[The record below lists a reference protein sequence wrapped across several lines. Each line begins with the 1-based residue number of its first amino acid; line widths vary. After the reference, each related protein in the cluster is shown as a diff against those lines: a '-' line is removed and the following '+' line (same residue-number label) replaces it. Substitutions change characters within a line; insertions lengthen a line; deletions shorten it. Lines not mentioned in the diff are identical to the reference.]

1 MTIWG
6 CGYYEWL
13 QYLFIDLVSKCGIKT
28 YYFSAIATASLLLAS
43 LFSYENSSIGR
54 SKLCKVL
61 KFIFFICSSA
71 LLSISGLLV
80 ILRCS
85 NDYCDGAILLCIA
98 GMTLIIASMF
108 CIFQVYLIR
117 PCSNFSNFEVEDE
130 YSKNKPDYHPAK
142 DSRNSTMVIWI
153 FELKCMTHAAWDPIY
168 AAIFWNEMYHQI
180 YELCQRF
187 PRKRKK

>member
-1 MTIWG
+1 MRV
-6 CGYYEWL
+6 WL
-13 QYLFIDLVSKCGIKT
+13 LWVATVFVYWNLVSKCVIKT
-28 YYFSAIATASLLLAS
+28 YNFSAIATASLLLAS
-43 LFSYENSSIGR
+43 LFNYENSSIGR
-54 SKLCKVL
+54 SKLCKIL

-85 NDYCDGAILLCIA
+85 NDYCDGAILLSIA

-130 YSKNKPDYHPAK
+130 YSKNMPDYHLAR

-153 FELKCMTHAAWDPIY
+153 FELKCMRSYIRRYILERNVSSDIWAVSKISS
-168 AAIFWNEMYHQI
+168 
-180 YELCQRF
+180 
-187 PRKRKK
+187 

>member
-1 MTIWG
+1 M
-6 CGYYEWL
+6 EWNISWRL
-13 QYLFIDLVSKCGIKT
+13 EPQSLVLFIEILFQNV
-28 YYFSAIATASLLLAS
+28 YLWHYFSAIATASLLLAS
-43 LFSYENSSIGR
+43 LFNFENSSIGR
-54 SKLCKVL
+54 SKLFKIL

-85 NDYCDGAILLCIA
+85 NDYCDGAILLSIA

-130 YSKNKPDYHPAK
+130 YSKNMPDYHLAR

-153 FELKCMTHAAWDPIY
+153 FKLKTQCM
-168 AAIFWNEMYHQI
+168 
-180 YELCQRF
+180 RS
-187 PRKRKK
+187 